1 MPSRATVDLHP
12 PTAEGVVVADDAE
25 VRALVLARIWQGRL
39 VRTAD
44 GLYDAA
50 TRAAEICE
58 RHVAE
63 NHDAADVA
71 DWVSRARHWRDAAT
85 RALDIVREWE

>member
-1 MPSRATVDLHP
+1 M
-12 PTAEGVVVADDAE
+12 VADDAE

-50 TRAAEICE
+50 TRAAEMCQ
-58 RHVAE
+58 RHVDDNPHAP
-63 NHDAADVA
+63 DIA
-71 DWVSRARHWRDAAT
+71 DWRERAKHWRDVAS
-85 RALDIVREWE
+85 RALDVVREWE